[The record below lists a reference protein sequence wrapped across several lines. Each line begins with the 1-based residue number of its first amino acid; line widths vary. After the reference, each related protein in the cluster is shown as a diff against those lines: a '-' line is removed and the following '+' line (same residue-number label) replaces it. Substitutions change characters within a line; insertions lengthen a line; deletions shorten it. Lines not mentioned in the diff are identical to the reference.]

1 MRRLYYITHADVVQ
15 DPAVPV
21 TDWPLSERGRARHQ
35 AFSGRM
41 PPLGAVFCSMERKA
55 IDGAEILAAA
65 QGLVARQALFLH
77 ENDRSATGYLP
88 PAEFETVADAF
99 FANPRRSVRGWERAI
114 DAQYRVLATLKRL
127 LPEAPEVNA
136 AASPLDVNR
145 AAREMLL
152 RLPGFGTKTVNRILT
167 TRRHRTLR
175 YDDLLRLGAHAFA
188 TFAPHKGATAH
199 NSSATRCPL

>member
-21 TDWPLSERGRARHQ
+21 TDWPLSDRGRARHQ
-35 AFSGRM
+35 AFSSRM

-88 PAEFETVADAF
+88 SEAFEAAADAF
-99 FANPRRSVRGWERAI
+99 FAEPDTSFRGWETA
-114 DAQYRVLATLKRL
+114 
-127 LPEAPEVNA
+127 
-136 AASPLDVNR
+136 R
-145 AAREMLL
+145 AAQARIVAAVDRRIATHPGALLILVGHGAVGTLL
-152 RLPGFGTKTVNRILT
+152 RCHLARRPIARAEDQPGGQGGCIYRFDWPDCVPPPRW
-167 TRRHRTLR
+167 
-175 YDDLLRLGAHAFA
+175 
-188 TFAPHKGATAH
+188 APCESLIPDIA
-199 NSSATRCPL
+199 